1 MASYTDTQ
9 RTFRA
14 ILFGCVL
21 LLLSGCAA
29 QAPSGTDDYTQ
40 VHDTLA
46 DLEKN
51 YEAENADAFMKMVGR
66 DYDLDF
72 TALERS
78 VNDELDD
85 FSGFDIDLI
94 VDRVSVDNDSGL
106 IFAETHWTK
115 RRVSMRTGREFI
127 IDGETVF
134 IFRTLPDGN
143 LMLRGMKGDPIFG
156 GR

>member
-29 QAPSGTDDYTQ
+29 QAPSVTDDYNQ